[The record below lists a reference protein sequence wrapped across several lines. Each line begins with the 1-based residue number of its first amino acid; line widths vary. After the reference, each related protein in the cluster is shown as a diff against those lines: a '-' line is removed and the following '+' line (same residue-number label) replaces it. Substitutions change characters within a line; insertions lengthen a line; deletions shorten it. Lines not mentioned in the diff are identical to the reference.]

1 MRFPRTSRPDR
12 IATAVLA
19 VCALV
24 VTAILTNNGKTD
36 PVPAPPDSVLTAYDS
51 FLKARNTEKHPRG
64 PRRAEW
70 HKQVRPAPFDPNTA
84 DSATLV
90 SLSLRPRQAMAIVH
104 YRNAGGKFRTAA
116 DLQRIYC
123 LGNDDYRRLAPYIA
137 ITPVHSPA
145 PHSAA
150 LPGMRPHKL
159 RAGEHVDLNCRDTA
173 LLMQVPGVGSVT
185 AKRIIAYGEKLGGY
199 VEPRQI
205 AEVYGMDS
213 TSARWFEV
221 SNPAPRRI
229 NINRASFAQILHHP
243 YINYRQTKHIFRL
256 RREFGKISSPDAL
269 LADTLF
275 SPRDMERLRPYIE
288 L

>member
-1 MRFPRTSRPDR
+1 MRFPRTSRLDR
-12 IATAVLA
+12 IAIAVLA

-24 VTAILTNNGKTD
+24 VTAILTSNEKTE
-36 PVPAPPDSVLTAYDS
+36 PIPAPPDSVLTAYDS
-51 FLKARNTEKHPRG
+51 FLKAHNAEKHPRQ
-64 PRRAEW
+64 PRRAKW
-70 HKQVRPAPFDPNTA
+70 RKQVRLAPFDPNTA

-90 SLSLRPRQAMAIVH
+90 SLGLRPRQALAIVH
-104 YRNAGGKFRTAA
+104 YRNAGGKFRKAS

-123 LGNDDYRRLAPYIA
+123 IGNDDYKRLAPYIA
-137 ITPVHSPA
+137 ITSVHSPA
-145 PHSAA
+145 PQNAA
-150 LPGMRPHKL
+150 LSVMRPHKL
-159 RAGEHVDLNCRDTA
+159 RDGEHIDLNCRDTA

-221 SNPAPRRI
+221 NNPVPLRI
-229 NINRASFAQILHHP
+229 NINRASFTQILHHP
-243 YINYRQTKHIFRL
+243 YINYGQTKHIFNL
-256 RREFGKISSPDAL
+256 RREFGKISSLDAL

-275 SPRDMERLRPYIE
+275 SPRDIERLRPYIE